1 MQDNSTIPSKRPRD
15 FALEPMQRSTF
26 DERADTILREAYE
39 QHKTARQPWKA
50 IYDVYG
56 PNGNGLLGAFTKDA
70 LSRRMKTLLAAADSA
85 SSNNETSIVGTEFT
99 CICGTTRTWTLL
111 LTLGFARC
119 CSAPLPSILK
129 HLSSQVPW
137 AVYIVFGDTNT
148 ASSLSGEIEYV
159 GVTTRLSE
167 RRAGHNQIAVQNSS
181 FDNLR
186 VSVILGETQCINLFR
201 PVRNSQQLGN
211 RAVSWECRVVN
222 PDDRTQYKPIDTRRT
237 TGKQY
242 CSQTIYRDRIRR
254 MNVSGVQA
262 DMKKIFVGL
271 QNRAIGE
278 ISHLSGVGIIAT
290 VVPHYYRNADIVCM
304 AANAVT
310 CEHSPN
316 CQFRKVINGLL
327 DQPPAFGLPL
337 DDVSKRYR
345 EPKRSLIPV
354 STWTPEFS
362 AEGFKHLLDG
372 IDVYQKGTIDR
383 AKNSLSVWFN
393 QGIAKS
399 LNQPW
404 IFVNELSEG
413 TTHLLAHR
421 HIPDVL
427 MILRS
432 MTKNARQQI
441 FGSDARFLINEYAAI
456 VNALSVEENNTVE
469 RKTDITFAD
478 FERILEKM
486 EEDADGSIFHLQRI
500 LWYKIQMYQPTII
513 TSLHEIKIRNFDTNH
528 HTYIDREQL
537 AFVFPNRSEAID
549 PRVHRLLNVVLESR
563 DIHQTEFLFV
573 NAFGGPFGTSSM
585 TGFLKSGCAKYVQP
599 AIGLKEM
606 SYIRKHS
613 T

>member
-50 IYDVYG
+50 IYDAYG
-56 PNGNGLLGAFTKDA
+56 PTGNGLLGAFTKDA
-70 LSRRMKTLLAAADSA
+70 LTRRMRTLLAADNA
-85 SSNNETSIVGTEFT
+85 SPSTEASIVGTEFT
-99 CICGTTRTWTLL
+99 CICGTTRPWTLL

-119 CSAPLPSILK
+119 CTAPLPSILK
-129 HLSSQVPW
+129 HFSSQVPW

-148 ASSLSGEIEYV
+148 SSSLSGEIEYV
-159 GVTTRLSE
+159 GVSIQLAKRH
-167 RRAGHNQIAVQNSS
+167 AGHNQKAVQNST

-186 VSVILGETQCINLFR
+186 VSVFLGETQCINLFR
-201 PVRNSQQLGN
+201 PVRNTQKLGN
-211 RAVSWECRVVN
+211 RAVSWECRLVD
-222 PDDRTQYKPIDTRRT
+222 PDDRKQYKTVDIRRNA
-237 TGKQY
+237 GKRY

-254 MNVSGVQA
+254 MNVSSVQA
-262 DMKKIFVGL
+262 GMTKIFAGL
-271 QNRAIGE
+271 QNSAIGE
-278 ISHLSGVGIIAT
+278 ISHLNGVGIIAT
-290 VVPHYYRNADIVCM
+290 VVPHYFRNDDSVCM

-310 CEHSPN
+310 CGHSPS

-345 EPKRSLIPV
+345 EPKRLLMPV
-354 STWTPEFS
+354 STWTPHFS
-362 AEGFKHLLDG
+362 VEGFKSLLDG
-372 IDVYQKGTIDR
+372 ISVYQKRTIDR
-383 AKNSLSVWFN
+383 AKSSLSVWFD

-404 IFVNELSEG
+404 SFVNELSEG

-432 MTKNARQQI
+432 MTKNAQQQI
-441 FGSDARFLINEYAAI
+441 FGSNAPFLVNEYASI
-456 VNALSVEENNTVE
+456 VNALSAEANNTTE
-469 RKTDITFAD
+469 CKTDITFAN
-478 FERILEKM
+478 FERIMEKM

-513 TSLHEIKIRNFDTNH
+513 TSLHEIKIRNFNTNH

-537 AFVFPNRSEAID
+537 AFVFPNRREAID
-549 PRVHRLLNVVLESR
+549 SRVHRLLNVVLESR

-573 NAFGGPFGTSSM
+573 NAFGGPFITSSM
-585 TGFLKSGCAKYVQP
+585 TQFLKSGCAKYVQP
-599 AIGLKEM
+599 AIGLNEM